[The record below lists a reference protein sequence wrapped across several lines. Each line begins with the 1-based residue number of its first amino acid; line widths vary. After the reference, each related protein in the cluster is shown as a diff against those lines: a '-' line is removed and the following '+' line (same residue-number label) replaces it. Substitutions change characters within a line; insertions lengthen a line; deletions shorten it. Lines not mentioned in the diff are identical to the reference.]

1 MKKAQICPNCN
12 SENPFYVLIC
22 TNCKAFLRSKIAN
35 IDLWDTLW
43 KLLESPIK
51 TAETIIHSEHK
62 NFLSIILLLAGLK
75 VGSSFLV
82 ISNALN
88 LSDSEITN
96 SFSFIMIYAAVFIIA
111 LLAVSFI
118 ITKLNNLSGIK
129 NRFKDNIAL
138 YTYAFLPIV
147 LIMIFLTPVKL
158 AIFGLY
164 WYSFNPS
171 PLLFKPMTTYIML
184 FIEGIFYLWSI
195 VLFITSTYAQT
206 KNIFYSILV
215 GFGMSFILLISIV
228 FISGHIYTVIS

>member
-1 MKKAQICPNCN
+1 MKKTQICPNCN

-35 IDLWDTLW
+35 IDLWSTLW
-43 KLLESPIK
+43 KLFESPIK

-75 VGSSFLV
+75 AGSSFLV

-88 LSDSEITN
+88 LFDCEITN
-96 SFSFIMIYAAVFIIA
+96 SFSFIMIYAAVFIIT

-118 ITKLNNLSGIK
+118 ITKLNNLLGIK

-138 YTYAFLPIV
+138 YTYSFLPAVFAMIV
-147 LIMIFLTPVKL
+147 LTPVKL

-171 PLLFKPMTTYIML
+171 PLLFKPTTTYVMIC
-184 FIEGIFYLWSI
+184 IESIFYLWSI
-195 VLFITSTYAQT
+195 ILFITSTYAQT
-206 KNIFYSILV
+206 KNFLYSISVGLGIAFILSASIFY
-215 GFGMSFILLISIV
+215 IV
-228 FISGHIYTVIS
+228 IP